1 MASKNDATGSGNQ
14 PSHGLNPVLER
25 NIEILMERRRQE
37 TQAAGFHARLAR
49 AITQFAGSMAF
60 IYLHALVY
68 GVWTVAN
75 LATLPGIPRF
85 DPTLVFMATEA
96 SVEAI
101 FLSTFVL
108 ITQNNMSAA
117 ADRRANLDV
126 QIGLLTEYEL
136 TRLLALNS
144 AIARQLGVQTEVDP
158 ELEEL
163 KQEIAPEAVMD
174 KLEHADF

>member
-1 MASKNDATGSGNQ
+1 
-14 PSHGLNPVLER
+14 
-25 NIEILMERRRQE
+25 
-37 TQAAGFHARLAR
+37 
-49 AITQFAGSMAF
+49 
-60 IYLHALVY
+60 
-68 GVWTVAN
+68 
-75 LATLPGIPRF
+75 
-85 DPTLVFMATEA
+85 VFLATEA

-108 ITQNNMSAA
+108 ITQNHMAAA

>member
-1 MASKNDATGSGNQ
+1 MRALRERSRNSSAAWHSFIST
-14 PSHGLNPVLER
+14 PSY
-25 NIEILMERRRQE
+25 
-37 TQAAGFHARLAR
+37 
-49 AITQFAGSMAF
+49 MAF
-60 IYLHALVY
+60 GQWQILRHCRESPAS
-68 GVWTVAN
+68 T
-75 LATLPGIPRF
+75 PRSCF
-85 DPTLVFMATEA
+85 LATEA

-108 ITQNNMSAA
+108 ITQNHMSAA
-117 ADRRANLDV
+117 AERRANLDV

-174 KLEHADF
+174 KLEDADF